1 MVPRLDRRPETPPQT
16 DYRGA
21 MVNRLGESQSPYLR
35 QHADNPVH
43 WQEWGEEAL
52 SEARERDVPILL
64 SVGYAACHWCH
75 VMAHESF
82 EDAETAEIM
91 NREFVCIK
99 VDREERPDIDSVY
112 MAATMAMTGHGGWPM
127 TCFLA
132 PDGRPFYCGTYYPKR
147 ARGGMPSFTQVLQAI
162 ADTWR
167 TRRAEV
173 DQAAASVQEAL
184 RQNAGALPSADVE
197 LTAGVLDKVADAI
210 VSDEDTEHG
219 GFGGA
224 PKFPP
229 SALLEGLLRHYERS
243 GRHLP
248 TIERTAS
255 AMARGGIYD
264 QLGGGFA
271 RYSVDAEWVVPHFE
285 KMLYDNALLLRFYAH
300 LARRTNSPMAVRV
313 AEETAEFLL
322 SDLRT
327 AEGGFASA
335 FDADTEGVEGLT
347 YVWTSQEIIDV
358 LGLEDGLWA
367 AAVFNVGS
375 TGTFEGAQ
383 SVLQLLQDPDD
394 LDRFARVRATLRE
407 ARSRRP
413 QPERDDKVV
422 TVWNGFAISALAEGG
437 AALGRREWV
446 AAAQQAAQHL
456 LDVHIVDG
464 RLRRASLA
472 GRVGQP
478 AAALDDH
485 AAFALGLLSLF
496 QVTGEESWRSAALSL
511 IDTAIAHFSDDEATG
526 AWFDT
531 ADDAEELI
539 TRPRDPLDGATPS
552 GASLLA
558 DALFT
563 AAAVS
568 EPEASARYSEL
579 ASATLQRAAIALAR
593 APRSAGN
600 WFAVAEAVARG
611 PLQVAIA
618 LPEGG
623 DEGLLRTARS
633 HAPGGAVVVAGAAD
647 STPLL
652 AERAPIDNK
661 PAAYVCRGFVCDRPV
676 VDEAALVAALSA

>member
-1 MVPRLDRRPETPPQT
+1 
-16 DYRGA
+16 

-147 ARGGMPSFTQVLQAI
+147 ARGGMPSFTQVLHAI

-184 RQNAGALPSADVE
+184 QQNAGALPSADVE

-243 GRHLP
+243 GRHLS

-300 LARRTNSPMAVRV
+300 LARRTNSPLAVRV

-394 LDRFARVRATLRE
+394 PDRFARVRATLRE

-511 IDTAIAHFSDDEATG
+511 IDTAIAHFADDEATG

-568 EPEASARYSEL
+568 EPDASARYAEL